1 MHVEAS
7 GVATFRVNATG
18 QKVSVSASDLEW
30 DCQGDGERNMGPE
43 LIHTADFDISGHTV
57 TWSIWEYPVGVENHS
72 DTHVPD
78 GITLVADIDY
88 GLVHDPE

>member
-1 MHVEAS
+1 
-7 GVATFRVNATG
+7 
-18 QKVSVSASDLEW
+18 
-30 DCQGDGERNMGPE
+30 MGPE